1 MRYNRT
7 SFQKIVSVSLE
18 KIRDGKIKPFYKVIN
33 FRMIFDINMDGKFT
47 RKASSVTV
55 GNMDNQ
61 PLSVTYSNLLLRY
74 SFRIGFLLALI
85 KDLYI

>member
-47 RKASSVTV
+47 
-55 GNMDNQ
+55 
-61 PLSVTYSNLLLRY
+61 
-74 SFRIGFLLALI
+74 
-85 KDLYI
+85 